1 MSTNDI
7 TGDKLVSR
15 GTTSTYRDNYDLIFK
30 TEPTTFPIK
39 DEPKEL
45 SSIFQDRDS
54 YKPFKYEWAYENFK
68 EHEKMHWTSEEIPLH
83 EDVKDWQ
90 TRLSD
95 EEKHLIRN
103 ILLLFTQAD
112 VDVASGYYDKLI
124 PLFPSPELRMML
136 GSFANREAT
145 HIDAYSLLTDTLGFS
160 EDIYSEF
167 KDYPVMS
174 NKHDYIGRFNP
185 DKYSPQEVAKTVAV
199 YSGFTEGLHLFSSFA
214 MLLNF
219 QRFGKMKN
227 MGVVVEWSIK
237 DETKHIEGMTQVFRT
252 LIQENPELWTDDF
265 KLELYVIARDMVQ
278 LEDDFIDLAFDQG
291 GIQGLT
297 KEEMKQYI
305 RYIADRRLMQLG
317 LKANWK
323 IETNPL
329 PWIDEL
335 LGSVVHTN
343 FFEARS
349 TEYSKGGVKGDF
361 SSLDFPKIKGNK

>member
-1 MSTNDI
+1 MNNSNI
-7 TGDKLVSR
+7 FRQRES
-15 GTTSTYRDNYDLIFK
+15 YR
-30 TEPTTFPIK
+30 
-39 DEPKEL
+39 
-45 SSIFQDRDS
+45 
-54 YKPFKYEWAYENFK
+54 PFKYEWAYEMFK

-90 TRLSD
+90 TVLTED
-95 EEKHLIRN
+95 EKFLIRN

-112 VDVASGYYDKLI
+112 VDVATGYYDKLI
-124 PLFPSPELRMML
+124 PLFPSPELRMMM

-167 KDYPVMS
+167 RDYPVMAR
-174 NKHDYIGRFNP
+174 KHDYIGKFNP
-185 DKYSPQEVAKTVAV
+185 SKWHPTDVAKTLAV
-199 YSGFTEGLHLFSSFA
+199 YSGFTEGLQLFSSFA

-237 DETKHIEGMTQVFRT
+237 DETKHIEGMTTVFRT
-252 LIQENPELWTDDF
+252 LIKENPKLWTDDF
-265 KLELYVIARDMVQ
+265 KLELYTIAREMVE
-278 LEDDFIDLAFDQG
+278 LEDAFIDMCFSKG
-291 GIQGLT
+291 SIEGIT
-297 KEEMKQYI
+297 SSEMKQYI

-317 LKANWK
+317 LKANW
-323 IETNPL
+323 EVESNPL

-361 SSLDFPKIKGNK
+361 KTLTFPKIKGNK

>member
-1 MSTNDI
+1 ME
-7 TGDKLVSR
+7 
-15 GTTSTYRDNYDLIFK
+15 TSNIFK
-30 TEPTTFPIK
+30 
-39 DEPKEL
+39 
-45 SSIFQDRDS
+45 QRDA
-54 YKPFKYEWAYENFK
+54 YRPFKYEWAYENFK

-90 TRLSD
+90 TKLST

-124 PLFPSPELRMML
+124 PLFPSPELRMMM

-167 KDYPVMS
+167 KDYPVMA
-174 NKHDYIGRFNP
+174 NKHDYIKRFNP
-185 DKYSPQEVAKTVAV
+185 NVWSPKDVAKTLAV
-199 YSGFTEGLHLFSSFA
+199 YSGFTEGLQLFSSFA

-237 DETKHIEGMTQVFRT
+237 DETKHIEGMTTVFRT
-252 LIQENPELWTDDF
+252 LIAENPKLWTDDF
-265 KLELYVIARDMVQ
+265 KLELYEIAREMVE
-278 LEDDFIDLAFDQG
+278 LEDAFIDMCFSKG
-291 GIQGLT
+291 SIEGIT
-297 KEEMKQYI
+297 SSEMKQYI

-317 LKANWK
+317 LKANWQV
-323 IETNPL
+323 ESNPL

-361 SSLDFPKIKGNK
+361 KTLTFPKIKGNK